1 MEQTLLSGQRV
12 LVTGG
17 AGFIGSHL
25 VRALARE
32 NRVTVL
38 DDCSNGD
45 PERLPSEVE
54 FVEGDVRDAESLARA
69 GEGVDL
75 IYHLAANVSVD
86 RSVEE
91 PVWSH
96 DVNVDGTLA
105 VLEFAR
111 EQGARVVF
119 ASSAAIYG
127 DPAALPVSEDDP
139 TDPLSPYGIEKL
151 AGDAYV
157 RAYNELYGLDTVA
170 LRLFNVFGEGQSS
183 EYAGVVTAFV
193 DGAAAGESLTI
204 HGDGE
209 QTRDFVHVDDV
220 VAAFLLAG
228 TTDHVGEAFNVGC
241 GRTVS
246 VAELARTV
254 LEVADSD
261 ADVVH
266 ADARPGDIDESLADI
281 SKARSK
287 LGFEP
292 LVTLVDG
299 IGELVGGKT

>member
-1 MEQTLLSGQRV
+1 M

-25 VRALARE
+25 VRALADE

-45 PERLPSEVE
+45 PERLPAAVR
-54 FVEGDVRDAESLARA
+54 FVEGDVRDAEALARA

-151 AGDAYV
+151 AGDGYV
-157 RAYNELYGLDTVA
+157 RAYHDLYGVDTVA

-193 DGAAAGESLTI
+193 EGVAAGESLTI

-220 VAAFLLAG
+220 VDAFLLAG
-228 TTDHVGEAFNVGC
+228 TTEHVGEAFNVGC
-241 GRTVS
+241 GRAVS

-266 ADARPGDIDESLADI
+266 TDARAGDIDASLADI
-281 SKARSK
+281 SKACSE

-292 LVTLVDG
+292 SVTLVDG
-299 IGELVGGKT
+299 IGDLVGLER